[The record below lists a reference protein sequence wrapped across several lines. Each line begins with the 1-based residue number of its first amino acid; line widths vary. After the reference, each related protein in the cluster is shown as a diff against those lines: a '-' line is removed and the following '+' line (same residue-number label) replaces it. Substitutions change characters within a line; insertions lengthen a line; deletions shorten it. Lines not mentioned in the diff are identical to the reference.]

1 MSARQTEEKITAL
14 YERLSRD
21 DESAGDSNS
30 IVNQKKYLE
39 GYAAQHSFSN
49 IVHYTDDGWSG
60 GNFDRPGF
68 QRMIADIEKGRINLV
83 ITKDLSRLGRNYI
96 MCGQYT
102 EIYFPERHVRYIAL
116 NDGVDTLNQTSSM
129 DITPFKHILN
139 DMYAKDISTKIK
151 STLHTKARRGEY
163 LGALDPYGYLRHP
176 DDKHKLIINEETAPV
191 VRRMFEM
198 CAAGI
203 GARSIATTLN
213 NEGIL
218 SPKEY
223 TRFRKHNPERD
234 GEFERRHFW
243 TRTYVHFMLQ
253 NEIYVGSMV
262 QGRQYTP
269 SYRSKKRE
277 PIPKE
282 DWVVV
287 PDMHEPIISR
297 ELFDEA
303 QKRLIARKKT
313 IKAKDEPALFAGLFY
328 CEACGTS
335 MKLGVSQQ
343 KYFYYMCGRSQ
354 AIGTVACSSHY
365 INRDTLYQVV
375 QEDIQRNAR
384 LFSEDTE
391 KAAQKLMELKCA
403 DQQKQTATMKR
414 DLASAKKR
422 LADLDMKLKRT
433 YEDNM
438 SGKLPDHIF
447 TMFIADYDTERA
459 TLKANIAEMEKALE
473 KVRDTKADIDRFA
486 ALIRKYTSFE
496 KLDRF
501 MLHELI
507 DRITIYETPG
517 MGRCRKGKEKRI
529 TIYYKFVGAIQ

>member
-1 MSARQTEEKITAL
+1 MTVFFMSRYPGFSVLGMLRVLLQMTGMNVCGYIAVLPIIALTAQRSGSFMAGVGFAFFYGFIGTFASGHNLGEIYPITAGL
-14 YERLSRD
+14 GLIGFQNGGEGEEYHVVL
-21 DESAGDSNS
+21 SAGVLLLMLLIAVFLVLTSRNREPA
-30 IVNQKKYLE
+30 IQKPVQNK
-39 GYAAQHSFSN
+39 
-49 IVHYTDDGWSG
+49 
-60 GNFDRPGF
+60 
-68 QRMIADIEKGRINLV
+68 
-83 ITKDLSRLGRNYI
+83 
-96 MCGQYT
+96 
-102 EIYFPERHVRYIAL
+102 
-116 NDGVDTLNQTSSM
+116 
-129 DITPFKHILN
+129 
-139 DMYAKDISTKIK
+139 
-151 STLHTKARRGEY
+151 KA
-163 LGALDPYGYLRHP
+163 
-176 DDKHKLIINEETAPV
+176 
-191 VRRMFEM
+191 
-198 CAAGI
+198 
-203 GARSIATTLN
+203 
-213 NEGIL
+213 
-218 SPKEY
+218 
-223 TRFRKHNPERD
+223 NPERD

-243 TRTYVHFMLQ
+243 TRTYVQFMLK

-287 PDMHEPIISR
+287 PDMHEPIVSR

-303 QKRLIARKKT
+303 QKRMGARKKT
-313 IKAKDEPALFAGLFY
+313 IKAKDEPDLFAGLFF

-335 MKLGVSQQ
+335 MLPKVSQQ
-343 KYFYYMCGRSQ
+343 KYFYYNCGRSH
-354 AIGTVACSSHY
+354 AIGQLACSSHY
-365 INRDTLYQVV
+365 INRDTFHQAVL
-375 QEDIQRNAR
+375 EDIRRNAR
-384 LFSEDTE
+384 LFSEDAE
-391 KAAQKLMELKCA
+391 KAAQRLMELKCA

-422 LADLDMKLKRT
+422 LADLDVKLKRT

-459 TLKANIAEMEKALE
+459 TLKAHIAEMEKALE